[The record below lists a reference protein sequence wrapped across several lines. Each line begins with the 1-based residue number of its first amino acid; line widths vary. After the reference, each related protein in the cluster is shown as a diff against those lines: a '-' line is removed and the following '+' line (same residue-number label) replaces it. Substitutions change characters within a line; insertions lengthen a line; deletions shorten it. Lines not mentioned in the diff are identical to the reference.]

1 MLYGNTIVAPLR
13 TLGLGGLQVGAV
25 RIHARGEARELGL
38 HDVLVEGAG
47 EVDQVRAEWVGEH
60 DADGEQAVVDDLV
73 RGRG

>member
-1 MLYGNTIVAPLR
+1 MMLYGNTIVAPLR

-47 EVDQVRAEWVGEH
+47 EVDQG
-60 DADGEQAVVDDLV
+60 
-73 RGRG
+73 